1 MPETTHDVFWC
12 ILMRQIGSLNG
23 FDSHHFFMKTIKVPV
38 RYQGVS
44 VPIDLIHEVRKYVVD
59 NPQYRS
65 MSEFIKE
72 AIREK
77 MNKCEVK

>member
-1 MPETTHDVFWC
+1 
-12 ILMRQIGSLNG
+12 
-23 FDSHHFFMKTIKVPV
+23 MKTIKVPV